1 MQIVIAGGTGFL
13 GFPLT
18 AALVGD
24 GHRIAVLSRSAAPR
38 LPAGATPVQW
48 NLEPGGKWSG
58 WIDEADAVI
67 NLTGESIAGR
77 RWTAAQKSRI
87 EQSRLSATRALV
99 AAIRSAGKPPS
110 LLLSGS
116 AVGFYGPCGDE
127 FVTEDTGAGHDFL
140 AAVCRRWEGAAAEA
154 SSSRTRVVC
163 LRTGLVLERDGG
175 ALQPLLRPFRLGL
188 GGRLGSGRQ
197 YWPWIH
203 RRDWIDMVRFVLATP
218 DLVGP
223 INATAPNPVT
233 NQIFTKEL
241 GRVLHRPTLFPVPA
255 LALRALLGEMAGP
268 LILSGQR
275 AVPARAVERGF
286 TFAFPDLGKA
296 LENVLI
302 GKR

>member
-18 AALVGD
+18 AALIGD
-24 GHRIAVLSRSAAPR
+24 GHRLAVLSRSAAPR
-38 LPAGATPVQW
+38 LPAGATPVHW
-48 NLEPGGKWSG
+48 TLEEGGKWAG
-58 WIDEADAVI
+58 WIDEADCVI
-67 NLTGESIAGR
+67 NLTGESIADR
-77 RWTAAQKSRI
+77 RWTAAQKARI
-87 EQSRLSATRALV
+87 EQSRVTATRALV
-99 AAIRSAGKPPS
+99 TAIRAARKPPS

-127 FVTEDTGAGHDFL
+127 FVTEETGAGHDFL
-140 AAVCRRWEGAAAEA
+140 AAVCRRWEGAAVDATSA
-154 SSSRTRVVC
+154 LTRVVC

-175 ALQPLLRPFRLGL
+175 ALQPILRPFRLGV

-203 RRDWIDMVRFVLATP
+203 RRDWIDMVRFILATP
-218 DLVGP
+218 AIVGP
-223 INATAPNPVT
+223 VNATAPNPVT
-233 NQIFTKEL
+233 NQTFTNEL

-268 LILSGQR
+268 LILTGQR
-275 AVPARAVERGF
+275 AVPAKAVRHGFNF
-286 TFAFPDLGKA
+286 TFSELGKA
-296 LENVLI
+296 LENILD

>member
-18 AALVGD
+18 AALIGD
-24 GHRIAVLSRSAAPR
+24 GHRIAVLSRSTAPKV
-38 LPAGATPVQW
+38 PTGATAVQW
-48 NLEPGGKWSG
+48 DVDAAGTWSA
-58 WIDEADAVI
+58 WIDEADVVI

-77 RWTAAQKSRI
+77 RWTAAQKTRI
-87 EQSRLSATRALV
+87 EESRLTATRALV
-99 AAIRSAGKPPS
+99 GVIRSVRKPPS

-116 AVGFYGPCGDE
+116 AVGFYGPCGDQV
-127 FVTEDTGAGHDFL
+127 VTEETGAGHDFL

-154 SSSRTRVVC
+154 TSAVTRVVC
-163 LRTGLVLERDGG
+163 IRTGLVLEKDGG
-175 ALQPLLRPFRLGL
+175 ALQPMLRPFRLGL

-203 RRDWIDMVRFVLATP
+203 RRDWIEMVRFIIARP
-218 DLVGP
+218 EIVGA

-233 NQIFTKEL
+233 NHTFTKEL

-255 LALRALLGEMAGP
+255 LALRVLLGEMAGP

-275 AVPARAVERGF
+275 AVPAKAQQFGF
-286 TFAFPDLGKA
+286 TFAFPELGKA
-296 LENVLI
+296 LDNVLL